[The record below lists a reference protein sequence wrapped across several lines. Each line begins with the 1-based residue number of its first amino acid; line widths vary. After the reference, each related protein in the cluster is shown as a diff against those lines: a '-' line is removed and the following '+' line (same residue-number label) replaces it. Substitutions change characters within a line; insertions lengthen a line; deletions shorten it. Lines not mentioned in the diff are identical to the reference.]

1 MVFWIWLMIITQRI
15 LIRGHKSGT
24 IYSDQNT
31 KVNSAILKKQWLL
44 KSPEEHFH
52 DPNHVW
58 ATHTHSCL
66 NTDKNVWPHLS
77 FFKKHRYW
85 CVTGPP
91 ASRIGYLPGLFSH
104 HEIAWCF
111 SKSLLSRKDT
121 MPDFFF
127 FLHKVPP
134 NIYDKDNCHVIQTEK
149 KKKKSRKATQ
159 NDPAS
164 KTVQQRSQ
172 RPFLYNTCKETLTKI
187 LAEWI
192 WIQQCIKMKNLT

>member
-1 MVFWIWLMIITQRI
+1 MVFWVCLMIIMQRT

-24 IYSDQNT
+24 IYSNQNT

-77 FFKKHRYW
+77 FFKKHHHW

-91 ASRIGYLPGLFSH
+91 ASRIGYLPWLFSH
-104 HEIAWCF
+104 HEIARCF
-111 SKSLLSRKDT
+111 PKSLLSRKDT

-127 FLHKVPP
+127 FYIKFHQIFTIKTTAMLYKLG
-134 NIYDKDNCHVIQTEK
+134 K
-149 KKKKSRKATQ
+149 KKKKSSKATQ

-172 RPFLYNTCKETLTKI
+172 RPFLYNTCKEILTKI

-192 WIQQCIKMKNLT
+192 WI